1 MGAAATHPENPEAS
15 PLVWMGTMRTTSM
28 ARPWSGWETDLDAG
42 ARAATRERFLRQA
55 GGELDRAW
63 RLAGLI
69 LGDRADAEDATQEAL
84 LRAWRA
90 LDSLRD
96 PAGFQAWFDRI
107 LVNICRDRLR
117 RRARVRFLPLDDD
130 GATATADPFRDVLDR
145 DETLRALAVL
155 DADERLV
162 VVLHYWADLPLA
174 EVATRAGWPLGTV
187 KSRLHRALGK
197 VGDRLLVAAE
207 DEDSTIRLAGGE
219 RARRRP

>member
-1 MGAAATHPENPEAS
+1 
-15 PLVWMGTMRTTSM
+15 MRTTSM
-28 ARPWSGWETDLDAG
+28 ARPWNGWETDLDAG

-69 LGDRADAEDATQEAL
+69 LGDRQDAEDATQEAL

-90 LDSLRD
+90 LDTLRD

-107 LVNICRDRLR
+107 LVNVCRDRLR
-117 RRARVRFLPLDDD
+117 RRARIRFLPLDE
-130 GATATADPFRDVLDR
+130 GGPGGTASIADPFRVVLDR
-145 DETLRALAVL
+145 DETLRALAAL
-155 DADERLV
+155 DPDERLV

-174 EVATRAGWPLGTV
+174 DVAARTGWPLGTV

-197 VGDRLLVAAE
+197 VGRELGARVAG
-207 DEDSTIRLAGGE
+207 DVDGLAIDAADA

>member
-1 MGAAATHPENPEAS
+1 
-15 PLVWMGTMRTTSM
+15 MRTTSM
-28 ARPWSGWETDLDAG
+28 ARPWNGWETDLDAG

-63 RLAGLI
+63 RLPGLI
-69 LGDRADAEDATQEAL
+69 LGDRQDAEDATQEAL

-90 LDSLRD
+90 LGTLRD

-107 LVNICRDRLR
+107 LVNVCRDRLR
-117 RRARVRFLPLDDD
+117 RRARIRFLPLDEG
-130 GATATADPFRDVLDR
+130 GAGGTASIADPFRDVLDR
-145 DETLRALAVL
+145 DETLRALAAL
-155 DADERLV
+155 DPDERLV

-174 EVATRAGWPLGTV
+174 DDAARTGWPVGTV

-197 VGDRLLVAAE
+197 LGRRLGVGVAGDA
-207 DEDSTIRLAGGE
+207 DGLAIDAADA